1 MSPGQVFPRLA
12 FKEELPPA
20 GQEFKRRLK
29 AALTRVTFRAKEL
42 HVKSVGH

>member
-20 GQEFKRRLK
+20 GQEFKRLEVNESLF
-29 AALTRVTFRAKEL
+29 A
-42 HVKSVGH
+42 